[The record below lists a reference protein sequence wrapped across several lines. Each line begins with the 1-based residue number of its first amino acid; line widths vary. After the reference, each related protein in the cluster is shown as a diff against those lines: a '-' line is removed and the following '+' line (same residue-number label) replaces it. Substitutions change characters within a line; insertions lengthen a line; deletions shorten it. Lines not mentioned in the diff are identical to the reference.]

1 MAIKVDNQDILS
13 YTICIVNKKEMK
25 MQEQIE
31 KLKGKI
37 KADYIRWTTKGGT
50 EELSGYFKET
60 VDNFDDSMS
69 VKPGKKYTKIIR
81 DRGVWGF
88 IANDD
93 FVTSNGKAFKKGDI
107 LKAAGWQAPALN
119 SARGNIF
126 DDDYSIAWTGPHYL
140 K

>member
-1 MAIKVDNQDILS
+1 
-13 YTICIVNKKEMK
+13 
-25 MQEQIE
+25 MQAQIE

-37 KADYIRWTTKGGT
+37 KQDYINWNTQGGKK
-50 EELSGYFKET
+50 ELSGYFKET
-60 VDNFDDSMS
+60 VDNFDNSMQ
-69 VKPGKKYTKIIR
+69 VKAGKKYTKIIR
-81 DRGVWGF
+81 ENSVWGF
-88 IANDD
+88 IVNDD

>member
-1 MAIKVDNQDILS
+1 
-13 YTICIVNKKEMK
+13 
-25 MQEQIE
+25 MQTQIE

-37 KADYIRWTTKGGT
+37 KQDYINWTTAGGT
-50 EELSGYFKET
+50 KELSGYFKES
-60 VDNFDDSMS
+60 VEKFDDTIK
-69 VKPGKKYTKIIR
+69 VKAGKKYTKIIR
-81 DRGVWGF
+81 ENSVWGF

-119 SARGNIF
+119 AARGNIF

-140 K
+140 I